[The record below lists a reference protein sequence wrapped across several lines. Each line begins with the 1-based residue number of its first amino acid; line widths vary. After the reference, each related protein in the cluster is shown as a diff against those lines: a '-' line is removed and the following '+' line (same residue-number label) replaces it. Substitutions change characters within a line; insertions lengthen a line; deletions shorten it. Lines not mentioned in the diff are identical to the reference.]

1 MLPCPVSTRKKFIVV
16 ASISHDFQFHFVF
29 EKRTS
34 IIILINFCIHTIFE
48 VFFSFF
54 NRGKYTSPNFRN
66 FDDIF
71 FFSPSFTL
79 NFALI
84 FRCTRPNQTQNNIR
98 YERKKRKLKNTEYR
112 TSIFLASS
120 ELITAN

>member
-34 IIILINFCIHTIFE
+34 IILLINFCIHHLRGI
-48 VFFSFF
+48 FSFF

-84 FRCTRPNQTQNNIR
+84 FRCNQTQNNN
-98 YERKKRKLKNTEYR
+98 RKKKKKIEEHRISNID
-112 TSIFLASS
+112 IFGEFRANHR
-120 ELITAN
+120 ELM